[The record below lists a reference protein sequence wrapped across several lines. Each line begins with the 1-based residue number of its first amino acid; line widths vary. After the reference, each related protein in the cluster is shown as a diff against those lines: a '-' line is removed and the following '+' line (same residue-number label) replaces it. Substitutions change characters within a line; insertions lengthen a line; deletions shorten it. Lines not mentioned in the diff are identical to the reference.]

1 MMSVKRNTP
10 DQLIVADIP
19 WFLGVGLTVFILIFV
34 GVGLSIIASGDWMGL
49 MFIVIGGG
57 VGAICF
63 IGFVRRVQVI
73 FDRLSDRIIIRRR
86 SVFGYSEDTHPLSEL
101 KGVTLEES
109 RGSKGTLMYRPT
121 LLMNGDRVPIV
132 ESYTNTRGPQKLA
145 SAIEDW
151 LDTSAQKV

>member
-19 WFLGVGLTVFILIFV
+19 WIMGIGLVAFILIFV
-34 GVGLSIIASGDWMGL
+34 GIGLSMVVSGEWMGL
-49 MFIVIGGG
+49 MFIFVGGG
-57 VGAICF
+57 VGALCF

-73 FDRLSDRIIIRRR
+73 FDRPSDRIIIRRR
-86 SVFGYSEDTHPLSEL
+86 SVFGYSEDTHHLSEL

-109 RGSKGTLMYRPT
+109 RSSKGTLMYRPT

-132 ESYTNTRGPQKLA
+132 ESYTNTSGPQKLA
-145 SAIEDW
+145 SAVEDW
-151 LDTSAQKV
+151 LDRSDV